1 MPSLTRQIPH
11 NSDQARRLLSAVK
24 QRVLLHERRV
34 GRQLEAWRKAEETA
48 LAYLP
53 EREVD
58 TARRTA
64 RENGLPQYTTI
75 QIPYSYAVLMTA
87 HTYWT
92 SVFLARNPAF
102 QYTGRHG
109 ESQQKVQALEAI
121 IDYQVMVGR
130 HMPVLYT
137 WLYDVGKYGHGIL
150 GLYWCDEYTNTTS
163 IEMVGGNELLSI
175 PPKKV
180 QTTRKIKSY
189 SGNKIYNIDPNEF
202 IWDPRVPL
210 KLFQTGE
217 FAGVRRKLGWNEVV
231 RRQKQGY
238 YFGIENISMSATPQV
253 SDSRGSV
260 GSDELDRPDT
270 DFFNDTAEGEG
281 IERKRPQVVGLIEM
295 TIELIP
301 KEWGLSGSDEPEK
314 WVLTVTRDYKT
325 LIGVQ
330 PHGAY
335 HGRFPYI
342 VLSCDP
348 EGYGLTNRGVLEV
361 LEPVQNTVDWLLNSH
376 FFNVR
381 AALNNRYIVDPSRLV
396 MKDLLDPKPGG
407 IVRLKPLAYGTDP
420 KLTFSQVPITDV
432 TQGHIPN
439 IQAMIAFGERAIGV
453 NDQLMGMLNAGG
465 GRKTATE
472 VRTSTTFGVNRLKT
486 SAEYFSATGW
496 DDLSRQMVQNT
507 QQYYDGEWEFKVAG
521 DLLREAG
528 MGFLK
533 VTPDAIAGYYDF
545 VPVDGT
551 LPIDRYAQANL
562 WRELMT
568 QMQGLPEVAL
578 TYDWGRIFEWVAG
591 LAGLKNVGQ
600 FKVQVAPDAQLM
612 QQAKLGNMLK
622 LNGRR
627 PPNGAATP
635 GGIPTNLMEPGQVS
649 GMGATG

>member
-1 MPSLTRQIPH
+1 MPSLSREIPH
-11 NSDQARRLLSAVK
+11 DSPLAKRILREVK
-24 QRVLLHERRV
+24 QRVQLHERKSDY
-34 GRQLEAWRKAEETA
+34 LDNWRKAEETA

-58 TARRTA
+58 AARRNS
-64 RENGLPQYTTI
+64 REGGLPQYTTI

-92 SVFLARNPAF
+92 SVFLARNPIF

-109 ESQQKVQALEAI
+109 ESQQKVQALEAVV
-121 IDYQVMVGR
+121 DYQVMVGR
-130 HMPVLYT
+130 QMPVLYT
-137 WLYDVGKYGHGIL
+137 WLYDVGKYGHGLI
-150 GLYWCDEYTNTTS
+150 GLYWDEETTTS
-163 IEMVGGNELLSI
+163 TAIEMTGGNEALNI
-175 PPKKV
+175 APTKV
-180 QTTRKIKSY
+180 QTTRKIRSY
-189 SGNKIYNIDPNEF
+189 AGNKIYNIDPKDF
-202 IWDPRVPL
+202 IWDVRVPL
-210 KLFQTGE
+210 KNFQSGE
-217 FAGVRRKLGWNEVV
+217 FAGVRRTLGWNEIV
-231 RRQKQGY
+231 RRKVKGY
-238 YFGIENISMSATPQV
+238 YFNIDNITSSAVPPTDDGR
-253 SDSRGSV
+253 SSNGS
-260 GSDELDRPDT
+260 EQLNRPDS
-270 DFFNDTAEGEG
+270 DFFTDEGEG
-281 IERKRPQVVGLIEM
+281 SDKIRRRPSAVGLIELV
-295 TIELIP
+295 IEIIP
-301 KEWGLSGSDEPEK
+301 KEWGGLSPSEEPEK
-314 WVLTVTRDYKT
+314 WVFTVTRDFKT

-342 VLSCDP
+342 GLSCDP

-361 LEPVQNTVDWLLNSH
+361 LQPVQNTVDWLLNSH
-376 FFNVR
+376 FYNVR
-381 AALNNRYIVDPSRLV
+381 AALNNRYVVDPSRLV

-407 IVRLKPLAYGTDP
+407 IVRLKPQAYGTDP
-420 KLTFSQVPITDV
+420 KLAFMQVPIVDV
-432 TQGHIPN
+432 TQSHVPN

-496 DDLSRQMVQNT
+496 DDLSRQIVQNT
-507 QQYYDGEWEFKVAG
+507 QQYYNSEWEFRVAG
-521 DLLREAG
+521 DLLRESG

-533 VTPDAIAGYYDF
+533 VTPDQIAGYYDF

-568 QMQGLPEVAL
+568 QMQTVPEVAL
-578 TYDWGRIFEWVAG
+578 RYDWGRIFEWVAG

-600 FKVQVAPDAQLM
+600 FKVQIAPDEALL
-612 QQAKLGNMLK
+612 QQAKLGNVLK

-627 PPNGAATP
+627 Q
-635 GGIPTNLMEPGQVS
+635 GGGGVPTNLLEPGQVS
-649 GMGATG
+649 GMGASG